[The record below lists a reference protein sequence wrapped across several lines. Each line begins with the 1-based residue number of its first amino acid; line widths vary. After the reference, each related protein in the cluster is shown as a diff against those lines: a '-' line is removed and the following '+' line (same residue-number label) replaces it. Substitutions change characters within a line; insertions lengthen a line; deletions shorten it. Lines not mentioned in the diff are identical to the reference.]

1 MSTEDSN
8 VAVLKEAYRQ
18 WHDTKAGSVDHW
30 LALMTDDVKFRSL
43 AEGAKPMEFTRTS
56 TCKDD
61 VKRYFAGLTGDWQ
74 MIYYR
79 MDEYIAQGDRVVAL
93 GSCSFE
99 HKKTGKILETPK
111 ADFHKFRDGKIC
123 EFFEF
128 YDTARAIT
136 VATAI

>member
-30 LALMTDDVKFRSL
+30 LALMTNDVKFRSL

-128 YDTARAIT
+128 YDTAQAIA
-136 VATAI
+136 VATAK